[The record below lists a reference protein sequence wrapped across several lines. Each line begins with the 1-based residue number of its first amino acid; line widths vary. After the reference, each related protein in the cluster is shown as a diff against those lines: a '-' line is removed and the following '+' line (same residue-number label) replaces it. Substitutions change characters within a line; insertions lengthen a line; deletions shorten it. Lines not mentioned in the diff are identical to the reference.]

1 MNWFNELNWGCVM
14 RITKLDGVIDKVAN
28 QQGYCFTYFDREQQ
42 NYVCF
47 SPLTSIEG
55 KGTTSTEAFNSL
67 RQQLLDIRLNHQEHP
82 VKQNTNRVTITERRG
97 LRAIQLLEEMA
108 NGSQLKP
115 YEVLELLI
123 YSKYVELK
131 QAPQKAD
138 NCIN

>member
-1 MNWFNELNWGCVM
+1 LNCSIELNRGCVM
-14 RITKLDGVIDKVAN
+14 RITKLDEVIDKVAN
-28 QQGYCFTYFDREQQ
+28 REGYCFTYFDREQQ

-55 KGTTSTEAFNSL
+55 KGATSMEAFNSL
-67 RQQLLDIRLNHQEHP
+67 RQQLLDIRLSQNRP

-97 LRAIQLLEEMA
+97 LRAIKLLEEMA